1 MTRKSEKASRKLHER
16 SAKALTSWD
25 GPPFDRGVAVPTEI
39 WRSQCLAVPTQIW
52 RSQLGSVQ
60 CPLKSGA
67 RGWGPAVPTEIWSS
81 WLRAEWRTRIKE
93 EEEEEEAMR
102 GMQSDKI

>member
-39 WRSQCLAVPTQIW
+39 W
-52 RSQLGSVQ
+52 
-60 CPLKSGA
+60 
-67 RGWGPAVPTEIWSS
+67 SS